1 MMKKWLSII
10 GMGLFITTSL
20 VHAQDKANLRSV
32 YNMMDN
38 KQYEKAADKLV
49 SLVKKYPKDAD
60 ARYQLALSLLRMEKY
75 EAAIEVYKKT
85 MTLSDSYFRYATFD
99 IGLAYA
105 GLEQSEKALN
115 NIHHAMHA
123 GYTNFDRMKNET
135 LLKKLS
141 DHKPFEFSPEQDYEQ
156 FTAYNNIVVPYK
168 TIMPM
173 HYDKNKTY
181 KGMVAFPP
189 GDYGKA
195 SADWMID
202 KLFNNHN
209 NEEWIITVVLA
220 PEKGLINHPA
230 HHALNDLMKHQRN
243 EYNIADNKFHFLGY
257 HNGGAPAATYSQ
269 MSSDYVNGLTTIG
282 NYYWE
287 NWKDDSLRNFS
298 AKPTHLFLGEKD
310 KVGVKI
316 NQRAHDIFKD
326 NGMLVELKVF
336 EGEGARITALENGQL
351 YKYLR

>member
-1 MMKKWLSII
+1 MKVWLSII
-10 GMGLFITTSL
+10 GAGLFVTSSF
-20 VHAQDKANLRSV
+20 VCAQEKANLRSV
-32 YNMMDN
+32 YNLMDN
-38 KQYEKAADKLV
+38 KQYEKAAHKLH
-49 SLVKKYPKDAD
+49 SLVKEYPKDAD
-60 ARYQLALSLLRMEKY
+60 ARYQFGLSLLRMEKY
-75 EAAIEVYKKT
+75 EEAIEAFRET
-85 MTLSDSYFRYATFD
+85 IDLSDSYVRYATFD

-105 GLEQSEKALN
+105 GLKNPHEALK
-115 NIHHAMHA
+115 NINHAIHA
-123 GYTNFDRMKNET
+123 GYTNFDRLKNEA
-135 LLKKLS
+135 LLHKLA
-141 DHKPFEFSPEQDYEQ
+141 DHKSFNFSPEQEYNE
-156 FTAYNNIVVPYK
+156 FTAHNNIVVPFK
-168 TIMPM
+168 TILPT

-189 GDYGKA
+189 GDFGTA

-230 HHALNDLMKHQRN
+230 HHALNDLMNHQK
-243 EYNIADNKFHFLGY
+243 EQYKIADSKFHFLGY
-257 HNGGAPAATYSQ
+257 HSGGGPAATYSQ

-287 NWKDDSLRNFS
+287 NWKDDSLKNFS
-298 AKPTHLFLGEKD
+298 AKPTHLFLGERD
-310 KVGVKI
+310 KAGIAI

-326 NGMLVELKVF
+326 VGMMVELKVF

-351 YKYLR
+351 YQYLR